1 MFQTK
6 ITFSEGQTPEQRKA
20 HTAYWR
26 RQDAQ
31 RRGFNNM
38 LRFWRVC
45 ARPACRRNHT
55 CSGDMHAC
63 FTRHWAMMA
72 EDEKEW
78 IRGAIKAGAGATLEQ
93 RARAADAARERS
105 EEHRARQCA
114 ARAVLTGRACGCAAT
129 LAGCPDQAAV
139 TMTWPVQRALFPS
152 PLASAGEES
161 EFRFSADPSPGSR
174 SDSLRAI
181 HPLPQGERGSEFAAL
196 V

>member
-93 RARAADAARERS
+93 RARAADAARERYLKS
-105 EEHRARQCA
+105 IERANAPPAPCSPAEPA
-114 ARAVLTGRACGCAAT
+114 AA
-129 LAGCPDQAAV
+129 P
-139 TMTWPVQRALFPS
+139 PPS
-152 PLASAGEES
+152 LGV
-161 EFRFSADPSPGSR
+161 RIR
-174 SDSLRAI
+174 RL
-181 HPLPQGERGSEFAAL
+181 
-196 V
+196 